1 MQDSFPV
8 FVSVALEPS
17 PTEGAFSSIGAL
29 WMRRSDTGPELR
41 PSSCVWFSHQLGRGR
56 GATAAH
62 DDVTP
67 ALARSR
73 AGPGRAGLLIGSRD
87 SHTSFCWACGDRS
100 SFIERAAQSRAGH
113 RAGSEPGPASQ
124 RGLVQISWQH
134 D

>member
-17 PTEGAFSSIGAL
+17 PTEGAFSSIGAV

-73 AGPGRAGLLIGSRD
+73 AGPGRVVDWVTRLSHLFLLGLRGPLII
-87 SHTSFCWACGDRS
+87 H
-100 SFIERAAQSRAGH
+100 
-113 RAGSEPGPASQ
+113 
-124 RGLVQISWQH
+124 
-134 D
+134 